1 MYSTWSARSNQCGS
15 PEAGVC
21 LYANCPNSSYTVISK
36 ALGYAEGR
44 DLQGKKQI
52 ILKHT
57 SIVNICDIGVE
68 G

>member
-15 PEAGVC
+15 PEAGVR
-21 LYANCPNSSYTVISK
+21 LYANYPYSSYTVISK
-36 ALGYAEGR
+36 ALGNAEGR
-44 DLQGKKQI
+44 YLQGKKQI

-57 SIVNICDIGVE
+57 SIVSVCDIGVE